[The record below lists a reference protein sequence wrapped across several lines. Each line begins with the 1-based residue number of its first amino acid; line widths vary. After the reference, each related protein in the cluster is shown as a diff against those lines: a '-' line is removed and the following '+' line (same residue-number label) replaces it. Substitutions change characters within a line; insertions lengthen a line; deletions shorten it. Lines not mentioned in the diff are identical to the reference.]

1 MFLEVCKILI
11 RTVLN
16 SKVKSSTWSWVSL
29 SCATSLPF
37 CGVDSRRHLMLAG
50 ILYAGMAGF
59 MSAC

>member
-29 SCATSLPF
+29 SCATPLPF
-37 CGVDSRRHLMLAG
+37 SGVDSRRHLVIAG
-50 ILYAGMAGF
+50 SLYAVMAGF
-59 MSAC
+59 MSVC

>member
-1 MFLEVCKILI
+1 MFLEVCKILM

-16 SKVKSSTWSWVSL
+16 LKVKSSIWSWVSP
-29 SCATSLPF
+29 SCATPLPF
-37 CGVDSRRHLMLAG
+37 SGVHSRRHLIIAG